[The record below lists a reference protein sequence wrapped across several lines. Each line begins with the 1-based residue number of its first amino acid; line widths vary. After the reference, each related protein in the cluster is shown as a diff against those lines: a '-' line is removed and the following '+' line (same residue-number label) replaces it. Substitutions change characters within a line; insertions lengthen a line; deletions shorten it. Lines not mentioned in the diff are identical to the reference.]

1 MPLGPGPAPAGAAT
15 CPVACGDHGERAPA
29 ASAASRV
36 FSAALAPRFSLGRS
50 SRHATAGF
58 CGGQGKC
65 VCMPWWSGDGC
76 EVSFSGAVGEWQ
88 LDAIMWTAAAI
99 HGIAILMVLASWGL
113 QCLRSKHASGPSLL
127 HEASRSPIAAE
138 LLPAR
143 APLSCRSASLTV
155 TCGLCCPERAVQP
168 KPMGGTCCKPSGLA
182 SFDVPEGVCR
192 CCWIPLDCRGCCHG
206 RERAVA
212 AGVLAVASTV
222 RVAWIAERRGVGVMD
237 DFAFLVVDVMLL
249 RVPQCLWAW
258 AFMLMAVVW
267 KDIAAA
273 ASGGSATERFR
284 CGMNALGATLTATV
298 LTVTLVGAPLLSTDE
313 ALGLVM
319 YHVGD
324 GALALVIGVLV
335 VGGMVT
341 VWRVLGVLHRY
352 RAQLIAEAPGGFE
365 HGRLCCSCAP
375 RTCAALCT
383 PIRIGGGSHGAA
395 TVEGAEAATFAA
407 VYEALRQTTIG
418 MFGGIVLSIALIVAV
433 GLEAGLP
440 LSTNKTPVGYAVYLA
455 VYLACECA
463 GSALLAFM
471 TWPRTAASPSPRST
485 PGPDTD
491 EDRSYLREG
500 SEVDSLNW

>member
-15 CPVACGDHGERAPA
+15 CPVACGDH
-29 ASAASRV
+29 
-36 FSAALAPRFSLGRS
+36 
-50 SRHATAGF
+50 GF

-99 HGIAILMVLASWGL
+99 HGIAILM
-113 QCLRSKHASGPSLL
+113 
-127 HEASRSPIAAE
+127 
-138 LLPAR
+138 
-143 APLSCRSASLTV
+143 
-155 TCGLCCPERAVQP
+155 P

-485 PGPDTD
+485 PGPDSD